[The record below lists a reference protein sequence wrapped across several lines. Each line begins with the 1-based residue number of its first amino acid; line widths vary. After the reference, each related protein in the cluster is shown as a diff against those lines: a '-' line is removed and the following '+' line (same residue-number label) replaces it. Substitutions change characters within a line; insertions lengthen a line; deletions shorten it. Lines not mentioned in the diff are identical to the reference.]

1 MEKDYETGY
10 VCPVNVW
17 PGHGNLNLNKPLG
30 FNLGNPQHFRDG
42 GNPLLDL

>member
-10 VCPVNVW
+10 VCPLNVW
-17 PGHGNLNLNKPLG
+17 PGHGNLNKPLG